1 MCLTSFKYTNTIHSE
16 PWSPCW
22 GTGNGSSVITAL
34 IHWLTIIAGFW
45 FIRLSFT
52 LNCWRVNLLHAYQ
65 VQHTKKSI
73 TSGSNQSD
81 KLNIKIKFVFFPRF
95 LILRFF
101 WYEKKQ
107 IIFLVSESQTNNK
120 INVCFWF
127 RFPNWILKERMRHWF
142 SSPPLFIFWIIMPW
156 TDRVCVSNTD
166 TATEIEGFPLRQ
178 RGCQHSSPWISSPQ
192 WFKYTVHS
200 VSFSLCA
207 PSSTHAHT
215 YTHTLTHVPLRSHIQ
230 TVRWRFSAVCFGFSL
245 CCFLLSGEQMIEGT
259 GGRRR
264 RRRWDSCL
272 PIDDVE

>member
-1 MCLTSFKYTNTIHSE
+1 MIPWLGNWKWFQCDHGVDSLTYNHCRILVYQAFFHTELLAGEFAACLSSATHKEVNNFWVKPIGQTKYQDKVRLF
-16 PWSPCW
+16 SPI
-22 GTGNGSSVITAL
+22 S
-34 IHWLTIIAGFW
+34 
-45 FIRLSFT
+45 
-52 LNCWRVNLLHAYQ
+52 Y
-65 VQHTKKSI
+65 
-73 TSGSNQSD
+73 
-81 KLNIKIKFVFFPRF
+81 FVFF
-95 LILRFF
+95 LSEHKIEVWKDKL
-101 WYEKKQ
+101 
-107 IIFLVSESQTNNK
+107 IIFLVSESQSNNE

-178 RGCQHSSPWISSPQ
+178 RGCQHRSPWISSPQ

-207 PSSTHAHT
+207 PSSTHAQT
-215 YTHTLTHVPLRSHIQ
+215 YTHTLTHVALRSHIQ